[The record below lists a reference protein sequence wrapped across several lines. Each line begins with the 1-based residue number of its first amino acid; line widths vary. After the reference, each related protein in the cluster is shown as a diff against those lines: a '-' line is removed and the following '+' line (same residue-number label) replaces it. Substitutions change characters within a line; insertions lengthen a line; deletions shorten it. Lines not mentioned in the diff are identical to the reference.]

1 MLPSRLLLVLAT
13 LACADAQAAASVQV
27 ITPANMSVAGGET
40 QVFAARFFDSLG
52 LPSAGE
58 KVRFA
63 NDACGTFPNGG
74 FFVDVTTDVT
84 GLASTTFR
92 AFNQGITCW
101 LTATA
106 GVTARFDVL
115 TYVAANAYLAA
126 TLDPPEPRPGQ
137 AFTVSASAKY
147 GLYRIFN
154 ADIAARIV
162 PGTGSAAISPG
173 SANSGEQGSVSFAV
187 APNQLLGEYAI
198 ELQFRNVV
206 QRVAVK
212 PPASPWQ
219 DLWWAGLGENGWG
232 LSVVQHRDMLFA
244 VIYVYDAAGKATWY
258 VMSGGAWNEARNAF
272 TGALYAPR
280 GAPYSAYD
288 AKDLVVGA
296 SVGDATLTIAGGD
309 HITIDYTIDGTS
321 GRKNITRQFF
331 GPATP
336 AGGANHGDM
345 WWGGAAQNGW
355 GIAVLQQFRSLFAV
369 WFTYDESGAP
379 TWFVMPAG
387 TWADAATYEGRMYRA
402 TGSPWLGHTY
412 DANALKVTDIG
423 WFRFR
428 FATDTA
434 TFEYEIDK
442 KGGSI
447 PLSRT
452 PF

>member
-1 MLPSRLLLVLAT
+1 V
-13 LACADAQAAASVQV
+13 QAV
-27 ITPANMSVAGGET
+27 TPVNASVAGGET
-40 QVFAARFFDSLG
+40 QVFSARFFDSLG
-52 LPSAGE
+52 HPSVGE
-58 KVRFA
+58 TVRFA

-74 FFVDVTTDVT
+74 FFVDVATDAT
-84 GLASTTFR
+84 GLASTSFR

-115 TYVAANAYLAA
+115 TYVAANVYLAA

-137 AFTVSASAKY
+137 AFSVTASAKS
-147 GLYRIFN
+147 GLYRIYN

-162 PGTGSAAISPG
+162 RGTGSAAISPG
-173 SANSGEQGSVSFAV
+173 SANSGEQGSASFSV
-187 APNQLLGEYAI
+187 APSQLLGEYSI
-198 ELQFRNVV
+198 ELRFRDVV
-206 QRVAVK
+206 QQFPVK
-212 PPASPWQ
+212 APASPWQ

-244 VIYVYDAAGKATWY
+244 VIYVYDAQGKATWY
-258 VMSGGAWNEARNAF
+258 VMSGGAWNDARNAF
-272 TGALYAPR
+272 TGALYAPT

-288 AKDLVVGA
+288 AKHLVIGA
-296 SVGDATLTIAGGD
+296 SVGTATLTIADGD
-309 HITIDYTIDGTS
+309 HITLDYAIGGAS
-321 GRKNITRQFF
+321 GRKNISRQLF
-331 GPATP
+331 GPATSA
-336 AGGANHGDM
+336 AGASYADM

-355 GIAVLQQFRSLFAV
+355 GIAVLQQYRTIFAV

-387 TWADAATYEGRMYRA
+387 TWADATTYEGRLYRA
-402 TGSPWLGHTY
+402 TGSPWLGRTY
-412 DANALKVTDIG
+412 DATAFKATDAG

-428 FATDTA
+428 FAAGTA
-434 TFEYEIDK
+434 LFDYEIDK
-442 KGGSI
+442 RGGSI